1 MRFYV
6 GLLAIVLLGFLLQPV
21 GSVAQLNKQKPKN
34 IQNVGVT
41 EHLGENIPLDLT
53 FTNAEGNSVTL
64 KELFK
69 NGKPVLLNPVYY
81 ECPQLCSMIKEAIFQ
96 GVKDLQWSP
105 GADYNII
112 TFSFDHEEGPE
123 LATENKQR
131 FLNKLDRKGAE
142 NGWHFLSGD
151 KKNIK
156 KLTEA
161 VGFNY
166 NKLENGQYAHGAA
179 IMFLSPEGTI
189 TRYLYG
195 LKFDE
200 FNMRNALYEAADGE
214 IGSTAEQVLLYC
226 YQYDADS
233 NSYAPVAWRIMKIGG
248 FATMIILGIFLGF
261 MWMRY
266 RYSSNEKQIKEPNG
280 RA

>member
-1 MRFYV
+1 MRYV
-6 GLLAIVLLGFLLQPV
+6 GSLAIVFLGFLLQPV
-21 GSVAQLNKQKPKN
+21 DSVAQLNQQKPKN

-53 FTNAEGNSVTL
+53 FTNAEGETVTL
-64 KELFK
+64 KELFE

-105 GADYNII
+105 GADYNIV

-123 LATENKQR
+123 LAAENKRR

-151 KKNIK
+151 QKNIK
-156 KLTEA
+156 KLTDT
-161 VGFNY
+161 VGFDY

-233 NSYAPVAWRIMKIGG
+233 NSYAPVAWRIMKLGG

-261 MWMRY
+261 MWMRH
-266 RYSSNEKQIKEPNG
+266 RYSTNEKQIKEPNG

>member
-1 MRFYV
+1 MRYV
-6 GLLAIVLLGFLLQPV
+6 GSLAIVFLGFLLQPV
-21 GSVAQLNKQKPKN
+21 DSVAQLNQQKPKN

-53 FTNAEGNSVTL
+53 FTNAEGETVTL
-64 KELFK
+64 KELFE

-105 GADYNII
+105 GADYNIV

-123 LATENKQR
+123 LAAENKQR

-151 KKNIK
+151 QKNIK
-156 KLTEA
+156 KLTDT
-161 VGFNY
+161 VGFDY

-233 NSYAPVAWRIMKIGG
+233 NSYAPVAWRIMKLGG

-261 MWMRY
+261 MWMRH
-266 RYSSNEKQIKEPNG
+266 RYSTNEKQIKEPNG

>member
-1 MRFYV
+1 MHYA
-6 GLLAIVLLGFLLQPV
+6 GLLAIFIAGFLLQPTD
-21 GSVAQLNKQKPKN
+21 SFAQLNQQKPKN
-34 IQNVGVT
+34 IQDVGVT
-41 EHLGENIPLDLT
+41 EHLGEDIPLTLT
-53 FTNAEGNSVTL
+53 FANAEGDSVTL

-69 NGKPVLLNPVYY
+69 DGKPVLLNPVYY
-81 ECPQLCSMIKEAIFQ
+81 ECPQLCSMVKEAIFK

-112 TFSFDHEEGPE
+112 TFSFDHREGTE
-123 LATENKQR
+123 LAAENKQR
-131 FLNKLDRKGAE
+131 FLNKLDREGTE
-142 NGWHFLSGD
+142 NGWHFLSGN
-151 KKNIK
+151 KENIK

-166 NKLENGQYAHGAA
+166 NELENGEFAHGAA

-200 FNMRNALYEAADGE
+200 FNMRNALYEAADGQ

-233 NSYAPVAWRIMKIGG
+233 NSYTPVAFRIMQLGG

-261 MWMRY
+261 MWVRH
-266 RYSSNEKQIKEPNG
+266 RFSTNKTQIKESNG